1 MARRGKLRRW
11 RSSTSRRWP
20 MHNRKG
26 AWPTPGALFT
36 SMTELAL
43 VALASLFAGCVDA
56 IVGGGGLILVP
67 ALFGMYPGAAPATLL
82 GTNKGSGIWGTAWAT
97 WQFSRRVQLSWAAL
111 LPAALAAFAG
121 SFAGAWALTLVNP
134 DGLRKALP
142 LVLLAVLAYTL
153 ARKDL
158 GRHHAPRL
166 AGAAQALPAC
176 TIGMVVGF
184 YDGFFGPGTGSFF
197 VFLFVH
203 WLGYDFLHAS
213 ASAKLLN
220 TATNA
225 AALLLLGFK
234 GHVWWQVA
242 AVLAVANVIGSLIG
256 TRLAL
261 RHGAGFV
268 RVAFIAVVAAL
279 IAKTGWDAFVR

>member
-1 MARRGKLRRW
+1 
-11 RSSTSRRWP
+11 
-20 MHNRKG
+20 
-26 AWPTPGALFT
+26 
-36 SMTELAL
+36 MTELAL

-67 ALFGMYPGAAPATLL
+67 ALFGMYPGAPPAALL

-111 LPAALAAFAG
+111 LPAALAAFGG
-121 SFAGAWALTLVNP
+121 SFAGAWALTLASP

-142 LVLLAVLAYTL
+142 FVLVAVLAYTL
-153 ARKDL
+153 VRKDL
-158 GRHHAPRL
+158 GRHHAPRFAGTAQTLL
-166 AGAAQALPAC
+166 AC
-176 TIGMVVGF
+176 VIGVVVGF
-184 YDGFFGPGTGSFF
+184 YDGFFGPGTGSFY
-197 VFLFVH
+197 VFLFVRA
-203 WLGYDFLHAS
+203 LGFDFLNAS

-225 AALLLLGFK
+225 AALLLLGLK
-234 GHVWWQVA
+234 GHVWWHVA
-242 AVLAVANVIGSLIG
+242 AVLAVANVAGSLIG

-268 RVAFIAVVAAL
+268 RVAFILVVAAL
-279 IAKTGWDAFVR
+279 VAKTGWDAFGR

>member
-1 MARRGKLRRW
+1 
-11 RSSTSRRWP
+11 
-20 MHNRKG
+20 
-26 AWPTPGALFT
+26 
-36 SMTELAL
+36 MTELAL

-97 WQFSRRVQLSWAAL
+97 WQFSRRVQMPWGAM
-111 LPAALAAFAG
+111 LPAAGAAFAG
-121 SFAGAWALTLVNP
+121 SVAGAWALTLASP
-134 DGLRKALP
+134 ELLRKALP
-142 LVLLAVLAYTL
+142 FVLVAVLAYTL

-166 AGAAQALPAC
+166 AGGAQTLLAC
-176 TIGMVVGF
+176 AIGAVIGF

-197 VFLFVH
+197 VFLFVRL
-203 WLGYDFLHAS
+203 LGFDFLNAS

-225 AALLLLGFK
+225 AALLLLAGR
-234 GHVWWQVA
+234 GHVWWHVA
-242 AVLAVANVIGSLIG
+242 AVLAVANVAGSLIG
-256 TRLAL
+256 TLLAL

-268 RVAFIAVVAAL
+268 RVAFIVVVAAL
-279 IAKTGWDAFVR
+279 IAKTGWDAFFR

>member
-1 MARRGKLRRW
+1 
-11 RSSTSRRWP
+11 
-20 MHNRKG
+20 
-26 AWPTPGALFT
+26 
-36 SMTELAL
+36 MTELAL

-82 GTNKGSGIWGTAWAT
+82 GTNKASGIWGTGWAT
-97 WQFSRRVQLSWAAL
+97 WQFSRRVQLPWASL
-111 LPAALAAFAG
+111 LPAAGAALAG
-121 SFAGAWALTLVNP
+121 SFAGAWVLTLASP

-142 LVLLAVLAYTL
+142 VVLIAVLAYTL

-158 GRHHAPRL
+158 GRHHEPRWHGATQTLL
-166 AGAAQALPAC
+166 ACAIGAA
-176 TIGMVVGF
+176 VGF
-184 YDGFFGPGTGSFF
+184 YDGFFGPGAGSFF
-197 VFLFVH
+197 VFLFVRL
-203 WLGYDFLHAS
+203 LGFDFLNAS

-225 AALLLLGFK
+225 AALALLAAK
-234 GHVWWQVA
+234 GHVWWHVA
-242 AVLAVANVIGSLIG
+242 AVLAVANVAGSLIG

-268 RVAFIAVVAAL
+268 RVAFIVVVTAL
-279 IAKTGWDAFVR
+279 IAKTGWDAFLR

>member
-1 MARRGKLRRW
+1 
-11 RSSTSRRWP
+11 
-20 MHNRKG
+20 MHNPKG
-26 AWPTPGALFT
+26 AGASPGALST

-97 WQFSRRVQLSWAAL
+97 WQFSRRVRLPWGAL

-121 SFAGAWALTLVNP
+121 SFAGAWALTLASP

-142 LVLLAVLAYTL
+142 FVLLAVLAYTL

-158 GRHHAPRL
+158 GRRHAPRQV
-166 AGAAQALPAC
+166 GARQALMASV
-176 TIGMVVGF
+176 IGASVGF

-197 VFLFVH
+197 VFLFVRL
-203 WLGYDFLHAS
+203 LGFDFLNAS
-213 ASAKLLN
+213 AGAKLLN

-225 AALLLLGFK
+225 AALLLLGLK
-234 GHVWWQVA
+234 GHVWWHVA
-242 AVLAVANVIGSLIG
+242 AVLALANVAGSLIG

-268 RVAFIAVVAAL
+268 RGAFIAVVAAL
-279 IAKTGWDAFVR
+279 IAKTGWDAFMR

>member
-1 MARRGKLRRW
+1 
-11 RSSTSRRWP
+11 
-20 MHNRKG
+20 
-26 AWPTPGALFT
+26 
-36 SMTELAL
+36 MTELAL

-67 ALFGMYPGAAPATLL
+67 ALFGMYPGASPATLL

-97 WQFSRRVQLSWAAL
+97 VQFARRVQLPWKAL
-111 LPAALAAFAG
+111 LPAAAAALAG
-121 SFAGAWALTLVNP
+121 SFAGAWVLTLASP
-134 DGLRKALP
+134 EGLRKALP
-142 LVLLAVLAYTL
+142 IVLFAVLAYTL

-166 AGAAQALPAC
+166 QGGVQTLMAC
-176 TIGMVVGF
+176 GIGVAVGF
-184 YDGFFGPGTGSFF
+184 YDGFFGPGAGSFF
-197 VFLFVH
+197 VFLFVRL
-203 WLGYDFLHAS
+203 LGFDFLNAS

-225 AALLLLGFK
+225 AALLLLASK
-234 GHVWWQVA
+234 GHVWWHVA
-242 AVLAVANVIGSLIG
+242 AVLALANVAGSLLG

-268 RVAFIAVVAAL
+268 RAAFILVVAAL
-279 IAKTGWDAFVR
+279 IGKTGWDAFLR

>member
-1 MARRGKLRRW
+1 
-11 RSSTSRRWP
+11 
-20 MHNRKG
+20 
-26 AWPTPGALFT
+26 
-36 SMTELAL
+36 MTELAL

-97 WQFSRRVQLSWAAL
+97 WQFSRRVQLPWGAM
-111 LPAALAAFAG
+111 LPAAAAAFAG
-121 SFAGAWALTLVNP
+121 SVAGAWALTLTSP
-134 DGLRKALP
+134 ELLRKALP
-142 LVLLAVLAYTL
+142 FVLVAVLAYTL

-158 GRHHAPRL
+158 GREHAPRL
-166 AGAAQALPAC
+166 AGRTQALVAC
-176 TIGMVVGF
+176 GIGAVIGF

-197 VFLFVH
+197 VFLFVRL
-203 WLGYDFLHAS
+203 LGFDFLNAS
-213 ASAKLLN
+213 AGAKLLN

-225 AALLLLGFK
+225 AALLLLASR
-234 GHVWWQVA
+234 GHVWWHVA
-242 AVLAVANVIGSLIG
+242 AVLAVANVAGSLIG

-268 RVAFIAVVAAL
+268 RAAFIVVVTAL

>member
-1 MARRGKLRRW
+1 
-11 RSSTSRRWP
+11 
-20 MHNRKG
+20 
-26 AWPTPGALFT
+26 
-36 SMTELAL
+36 MTELAI

-82 GTNKGSGIWGTAWAT
+82 GTNKGSGIWGTGWAT
-97 WQFSRRVQLSWAAL
+97 LQFARRVQLPWKSL
-111 LPAALAAFAG
+111 LPAAAA
-121 SFAGAWALTLVNP
+121 
-134 DGLRKALP
+134 ALP
-142 LVLLAVLAYTL
+142 LVLVAVLAYTL

-166 AGAAQALPAC
+166 HGAAQTATAC
-176 TIGMVVGF
+176 AIGSVVGF
-184 YDGFFGPGTGSFF
+184 YDGFFGPGAGSFF
-197 VFLFVH
+197 VFLFVRL
-203 WLGYDFLHAS
+203 LGFDFLNAS

-225 AALLLLGFK
+225 AALVLLASK
-234 GHVWWQVA
+234 GHVWWNVA
-242 AVLAVANVIGSLIG
+242 AVLALANVTGSLIG

-268 RVAFIAVVAAL
+268 RSAFIVVVTAL
-279 IAKTGWDAFVR
+279 IAKTGWDAFGF

>member
-1 MARRGKLRRW
+1 
-11 RSSTSRRWP
+11 
-20 MHNRKG
+20 
-26 AWPTPGALFT
+26 
-36 SMTELAL
+36 MTELAL
-43 VALASLFAGCVDA
+43 AALASLFAGCVDA

-97 WQFSRRVQLSWAAL
+97 WQFSRRVQMPWGAM
-111 LPAALAAFAG
+111 LPAAGAAFAG
-121 SFAGAWALTLVNP
+121 SFAGAWALTLASP
-134 DGLRKALP
+134 EQLRKALP
-142 LVLLAVLAYTL
+142 FVLVAVLAYTL

-166 AGAAQALPAC
+166 AGSAQTLLAC
-176 TIGMVVGF
+176 AIGAVIGF

-197 VFLFVH
+197 VFLFVRL
-203 WLGYDFLHAS
+203 LGFDFLNAS

-225 AALLLLGFK
+225 AALLLLAGR
-234 GHVWWQVA
+234 GHVWWHVA
-242 AVLAVANVIGSLIG
+242 AVLAVANVAGSLIG
-256 TRLAL
+256 TLLAL

-268 RVAFIAVVAAL
+268 RVAFIVVVAAL
-279 IAKTGWDAFVR
+279 IAKTGWDAFFR

>member
-1 MARRGKLRRW
+1 
-11 RSSTSRRWP
+11 
-20 MHNRKG
+20 
-26 AWPTPGALFT
+26 
-36 SMTELAL
+36 MTELAL

-97 WQFSRRVQLSWAAL
+97 WQFSRRVQLPWAAM
-111 LPAALAAFAG
+111 LPAAAAAFAG
-121 SFAGAWALTLVNP
+121 SFAGAWALTLASP
-134 DGLRKALP
+134 ELLRKALP
-142 LVLLAVLAYTL
+142 FVLVAVLAYTL
-153 ARKDL
+153 VRKDL

-166 AGAAQALPAC
+166 AGAAQTGLAC
-176 TIGMVVGF
+176 AIGTVIGF
-184 YDGFFGPGTGSFF
+184 YDGFFGPGAGSFF
-197 VFLFVH
+197 VFLFVRL
-203 WLGYDFLHAS
+203 LGFDFLNAS

-225 AALLLLGFK
+225 AALLLLAGR
-234 GHVWWQVA
+234 GHVWWHVA
-242 AVLAVANVIGSLIG
+242 AVLAVANVAGSLIG

-268 RVAFIAVVAAL
+268 RVAFIVVVAAL